1 MVGSTRG
8 SGWPE
13 MELRPIPP
21 VEEILGPSPGQI
33 LRRRI
38 FGHKGFMIG
47 GIALAVIIFFALLA
61 PVISPHDPYA
71 QSLTTRLS
79 KPFWQVEGRWSHPLG
94 TDHVGRDYLSRLL
107 YGARI
112 SLLIGFCVALI
123 SGVIGTALG
132 VVAGFFGG
140 RVDMVITFIITL
152 RLSIPFVLV
161 AVAVVGMVGGSLK
174 VVIIVL
180 GLLLWNR
187 YAVVMR
193 SATQQIRNQDYVP
206 AAEAVGCST
215 PRILLSEIMP
225 NIVNSLVVVATL
237 EMANAILLEAAL
249 SFLGMGVP
257 PPMPSWGLMVSEGK
271 DFLFFEPWLITIPG
285 IALFVLVLAINL
297 LGDGIRDV
305 TAPENR

>member
-1 MVGSTRG
+1 
-8 SGWPE
+8 
-13 MELRPIPP
+13 MEFRPIPP
-21 VEEILGPSPGQI
+21 VEEILGPSPGQL

-38 FGHKGFMIG
+38 FAHKGLMIG
-47 GIALAVIIFFALLA
+47 GIILAVVIFFALLA
-61 PVISPHDPYA
+61 PIFSPQDPYA

-79 KPFWQVEGRWSHPLG
+79 KPFWHAESTWKHPLG
-94 TDHVGRDYLSRLL
+94 SDHVGRDYLSRLL
-107 YGARI
+107 YGAQI

-132 VVAGFFGG
+132 VVAGYFGG

-161 AVAVVGMVGGSLK
+161 AVAVVGIVGGSLK
-174 VVIIVL
+174 VVIITL

-193 SATQQIRNQDYVP
+193 SATQQIRNQDYIP

-215 PRILLSEIMP
+215 TRILLSEIMP

-249 SFLGMGVP
+249 SFLGLGVQP
-257 PPMPSWGLMVSEGK
+257 PTPSWGLMVAEGK

-285 IALFVLVLAINL
+285 VALFVLVLAINL

>member
-1 MVGSTRG
+1 
-8 SGWPE
+8 

-21 VEEILGPSPGQI
+21 VEEILGPSPGQL

-38 FGHKGFMIG
+38 FGHKGLMIG
-47 GIALAVIIFFALLA
+47 GIILGFIILCALLA
-61 PVISPHDPYA
+61 PVLSPHDPFA

-79 KPFWQVEGRWSHPLG
+79 KPFWQSEGNWGHPFG

-107 YGARI
+107 YGAQI

-132 VVAGFFGG
+132 VVAGYFGG

-152 RLSIPFVLV
+152 RLSLPFVLV
-161 AVAVVGMVGGSLK
+161 AVAVVGIVGGSLK

-193 SATQQIRNQDYVP
+193 SATQQIRNQDFVP

-215 PRILLSEIMP
+215 QRILLSEIMP
-225 NIVNSLVVVATL
+225 NIVNNLVVVATL

-249 SFLGMGVP
+249 SFLGLGVQP
-257 PPMPSWGLMVSEGK
+257 PTPSWGLMVSEGK

-285 IALFVLVLAINL
+285 VALFVLVLAINL

>member
-1 MVGSTRG
+1 
-8 SGWPE
+8 
-13 MELRPIPP
+13 MEFRPIPP
-21 VEEILGPSPGQI
+21 VEEILGPSPGQL

-38 FGHKGFMIG
+38 FAHKGLMIG
-47 GIALAVIIFFALLA
+47 GIILAIIIFFAVLA
-61 PVISPHDPYA
+61 PIFSPQDPYA

-79 KPFWQVEGRWSHPLG
+79 KPFWHAESTWKHPLG
-94 TDHVGRDYLSRLL
+94 SDHVGRDYLSRLL
-107 YGARI
+107 YGAQI

-132 VVAGFFGG
+132 VVAGYFGG

-161 AVAVVGMVGGSLK
+161 AVAVVGIVGGSLK
-174 VVIIVL
+174 VVIITL

-193 SATQQIRNQDYVP
+193 SATQQIRNQDYIP

-215 PRILLSEIMP
+215 TRILLSEIMP
-225 NIVNSLVVVATL
+225 NIVNNLVVLATL

-249 SFLGMGVP
+249 SFLGLGVQP
-257 PPMPSWGLMVSEGK
+257 PIPSWGLMVAEGK
-271 DFLFFEPWLITIPG
+271 DFLFFEPWLIAIPG
-285 IALFVLVLAINL
+285 VALFVLVLAINL

>member
-1 MVGSTRG
+1 
-8 SGWPE
+8 

-21 VEEILGPSPGQI
+21 VEEILGPSPGQL
-33 LRRRI
+33 LRRRV
-38 FGHKGFMIG
+38 FGHKGLMIG
-47 GIALAVIIFFALLA
+47 GIVLAAIILFALLA
-61 PVISPHDPYA
+61 SVLSPHDPYA

-79 KPFWQVEGRWSHPLG
+79 KPFWQAEGKWNHPLG

-112 SLLIGFCVALI
+112 SLLIGFSVALI
-123 SGVIGTALG
+123 SGLIGTALG
-132 VVAGFFGG
+132 ILGGYFGG
-140 RVDMVITFIITL
+140 RLDMVITFIITL
-152 RLSIPFVLV
+152 RLSLPFVLV
-161 AVAVVGMVGGSLK
+161 AVAVVGLVGGSLK
-174 VVIIVL
+174 VVIITL

-193 SATQQIRNQDYVP
+193 SATQQIRNQDYIP
-206 AAEAVGCST
+206 AAQAVGCST
-215 PRILLSEIMP
+215 TRILLSEILP
-225 NIVNSLVVVATL
+225 NVLNSLVVVATL

-249 SFLGMGVP
+249 SFLGLGVQ

-271 DFLFFEPWLITIPG
+271 DLLFFEPWLITIPG

-297 LGDGIRDV
+297 VGDGIRDV

>member
-1 MVGSTRG
+1 
-8 SGWPE
+8 
-13 MELRPIPP
+13 MEFRPIPP
-21 VEEILGPSPGQI
+21 VEEILGPSPGR
-33 LRRRI
+33 LLLRRI
-38 FGHKGFMIG
+38 FGHKGLMIG
-47 GIALAVIIFFALLA
+47 GVVLAVIILFALLA
-61 PVISPHDPYA
+61 PVLSPHDPYT

-79 KPFWQVEGRWSHPLG
+79 KPFWQAESKRTYLLG

-107 YGARI
+107 YGARV

-132 VVAGFFGG
+132 VVAGYFGG

-161 AVAVVGMVGGSLK
+161 AVAVVGIVGGSLK

-193 SATQQIRNQDYVP
+193 SATQQIRNQDYIP

-215 PRILLSEIMP
+215 TRILLSEIMP
-225 NIVNSLVVVATL
+225 NIVNNLVVVATL

-249 SFLGMGVP
+249 SFLGLGVQP
-257 PPMPSWGLMVSEGK
+257 PTPSWGLMVSEGK
-271 DFLFFEPWLITIPG
+271 DYLFFEPWLITIPG
-285 IALFVLVLAINL
+285 VALFVLVLAINL

>member
-1 MVGSTRG
+1 
-8 SGWPE
+8 
-13 MELRPIPP
+13 MEFPPIPP
-21 VEEILGPSPGQI
+21 VEETLGPSPGQL

-38 FGHKGFMIG
+38 FAHKGLMIG
-47 GIALAVIIFFALLA
+47 GIILAVILFFALLA
-61 PVISPHDPYA
+61 PILSPQDPYA

-79 KPFWQVEGRWSHPLG
+79 KPFWHAESTWKHPLG
-94 TDHVGRDYLSRLL
+94 SDHVGRDYLSRLL

-132 VVAGFFGG
+132 IVAGYFGG

-161 AVAVVGMVGGSLK
+161 AVAVVGIVGGSLK
-174 VVIIVL
+174 VVVIVL

-193 SATQQIRNQDYVP
+193 SATQQIRNQDYIP

-215 PRILLSEIMP
+215 TRILLSEIMP
-225 NIVNSLVVVATL
+225 NIVNNLVVVATL

-249 SFLGMGVP
+249 SFLGLGVQP
-257 PPMPSWGLMVSEGK
+257 PTPSWGLMVAEGK

-285 IALFVLVLAINL
+285 VALFVLVLAINL
-297 LGDGIRDV
+297 LGDGVRDV

>member
-1 MVGSTRG
+1 
-8 SGWPE
+8 
-13 MELRPIPP
+13 MEFRPIPP
-21 VEEILGPSPGQI
+21 VEEILGPSPGQL
-33 LRRRI
+33 LRRRL
-38 FGHKGFMIG
+38 FAHKGLMIG
-47 GIALAVIIFFALLA
+47 GIILAVIISFALLA
-61 PVISPHDPYA
+61 PILSSQDPYA

-79 KPFWQVEGRWSHPLG
+79 KPFWHAESTWKHPLG
-94 TDHVGRDYLSRLL
+94 SDHVGRDYLSRLL
-107 YGARI
+107 YGAQI

-132 VVAGFFGG
+132 VVAGYFGG

-161 AVAVVGMVGGSLK
+161 AVAVVGIVGGSLK
-174 VVIIVL
+174 VVIITL

-193 SATQQIRNQDYVP
+193 SATQQIRNQDYIP

-215 PRILLSEIMP
+215 TRILLSEIMP
-225 NIVNSLVVVATL
+225 NIVNNLVVVATL

-249 SFLGMGVP
+249 SFLGLGVQP
-257 PPMPSWGLMVSEGK
+257 PIPSWGLMVAEGK
-271 DFLFFEPWLITIPG
+271 DFLFFEPWLIAIPG
-285 IALFVLVLAINL
+285 VALFVLVLSINL

>member
-1 MVGSTRG
+1 
-8 SGWPE
+8 

-21 VEEILGPSPGQI
+21 VEEILGPSPAQL
-33 LRRRI
+33 LRRRV
-38 FGHKGFMIG
+38 FGHKGLMIG
-47 GIALAVIIFFALLA
+47 GGVLAVIIVFALLA
-61 PVISPHDPYA
+61 PVLSPHDPYA

-79 KPFWQVEGRWSHPLG
+79 KPFWQAEGKWNHAFG

-112 SLLIGFCVALI
+112 SLLIGFCVAFI
-123 SGVIGTALG
+123 SGLIGTALG
-132 VVAGFFGG
+132 VVAGYFGG
-140 RVDMVITFIITL
+140 RLDMVITFIITL
-152 RLSIPFVLV
+152 RLSLPFVLV
-161 AVAVVGMVGGSLK
+161 AVAVVGLVGGSLK
-174 VVIIVL
+174 VVIITL

-193 SATQQIRNQDYVP
+193 SATQQIRNQDYIP

-215 PRILLSEIMP
+215 TRILLSEIMP
-225 NIVNSLVVVATL
+225 NIVNNLVVVATL

-249 SFLGMGVP
+249 SFLGLGVQ

-285 IALFVLVLAINL
+285 IALFLLVLAINL
-297 LGDGIRDV
+297 VGDGIRDV

>member
-1 MVGSTRG
+1 
-8 SGWPE
+8 
-13 MELRPIPP
+13 MELRRPSAIDE
-21 VEEILGPSPGQI
+21 VLGPSPGR
-33 LRRRI
+33 LLLRRI
-38 FGHKGFMIG
+38 FGHKGLMIG
-47 GIALAVIIFFALLA
+47 GAVLGIIIFFALLA
-61 PVISPHDPYA
+61 PVFSPQDPYS
-71 QSLTTRLS
+71 QSLGTRLS
-79 KPFWQVEGRWSHPLG
+79 KPFWHAESAWKHPFG
-94 TDHVGRDYLSRLL
+94 SDHVGRDYLSRLL

-132 VVAGFFGG
+132 VVAGYFGG

-161 AVAVVGMVGGSLK
+161 AVAVVGIVGGSLK

-193 SATQQIRNQDYVP
+193 SATQQIRNQDYIP
-206 AAEAVGCST
+206 AAEAVGCS
-215 PRILLSEIMP
+215 PLRILLSEIMP
-225 NIVNSLVVVATL
+225 NIVNNLVVVATL

-249 SFLGMGVP
+249 SFLGLGVQP
-257 PPMPSWGLMVSEGK
+257 PTPSWGLMISEGK
-271 DFLFFEPWLITIPG
+271 DFLFFEPWLISIPG
-285 IALFVLVLAINL
+285 IALFILVLAINL
-297 LGDGIRDV
+297 VGDGIRDV

>member
-1 MVGSTRG
+1 
-8 SGWPE
+8 
-13 MELRPIPP
+13 MEFRPIPP
-21 VEEILGPSPGQI
+21 VEEILGPSPGQL
-33 LRRRI
+33 LRRRL
-38 FGHKGFMIG
+38 FAHKGLMIG
-47 GIALAVIIFFALLA
+47 GIILAVIIFFAVLA
-61 PVISPHDPYA
+61 PILSPQDPYA

-79 KPFWQVEGRWSHPLG
+79 KPFWHAESTWKHPLG
-94 TDHVGRDYLSRLL
+94 SDHVGRDYLSRLL
-107 YGARI
+107 YGAQI

-132 VVAGFFGG
+132 VVAGYFGG

-161 AVAVVGMVGGSLK
+161 AVAVVGIVGGSLK
-174 VVIIVL
+174 VVIITL

-193 SATQQIRNQDYVP
+193 SATQQIRNQDYIP

-215 PRILLSEIMP
+215 TRILLSEIMP
-225 NIVNSLVVVATL
+225 NIVNNLVVVATL

-249 SFLGMGVP
+249 SFLGLGVQP
-257 PPMPSWGLMVSEGK
+257 PIPSWGLMVAEGK
-271 DFLFFEPWLITIPG
+271 DFLFFEPWLIAIPG
-285 IALFVLVLAINL
+285 VALFVLVLAINL